1 MEKEIT
7 HGIVYGKNK
16 VNHFCQLS
24 SEVQRCLMEWPRS
37 QLITLPRPS
46 CRSTAACLQQLRLP
60 LFAHWR
66 LIYDLFWHNRNPRC
80 GAGQIVALG
89 MFRHKSS
96 AALAEVSDCLASCT
110 MRCCFSRKCADDTS
124 CHGLCQFYSIP
135 IPWHTTLFI
144 YPGCDFK
151 QFLNFTHLSLVLSAF
166 CSLSCFF
173 FYFKVIWA

>member
-7 HGIVYGKNK
+7 HGIVHGNK

-24 SEVQRCLMEWPRS
+24 SEVQWCVMEWLRS

-46 CRSTAACLQQLRLP
+46 CRSSAACLQRLRLP

-96 AALAEVSDCLASCT
+96 AALAGVSDCLASRT

-124 CHGLCQFYSIP
+124 CHGLCQFYSML
-135 IPWHTTLFI
+135 IPWHTTWHLFTPDAI
-144 YPGCDFK
+144 
-151 QFLNFTHLSLVLSAF
+151 LNSS
-166 CSLSCFF
+166 
-173 FYFKVIWA
+173 